1 MSLVGSQEKAF
12 QARDVALLLDL
23 LSEQAHETE
32 KGCAIALNGL
42 SEAEFAGAMVRGA
55 AVVGELGRIVPVRG
69 KRWVQMCSLRVRL
82 YLKSQIFPTG
92 YLQTPW
98 LQN

>member
-23 LSEQAHETE
+23 LSEQAYETE
-32 KGCAIALNGL
+32 KGYALALNGL
-42 SEAEFAGAMVRGA
+42 PETEFAEAMVRGA

-69 KRWVQMCSLRVRL
+69 RRWVQMCSLRVRL
-82 YLKSQIFPTG
+82 YVKS
-92 YLQTPW
+92 
-98 LQN
+98 